1 MRTHSGQPL
10 RETAGP
16 IRNID
21 DLRRVATILARR
33 FDLPRAPTVEVGY
46 VPWKGPSTSLV
57 DSAGIPLGHFTI
69 ARWAVRGKFRR
80 APDDLEYQLV
90 CAVGSWLDCHRRHS
104 SDQENRPGLLD
115 ETGTREVL
123 VAWYGPDAASE
134 IITARTRNWRITKWI
149 FLAWVG
155 ILVLVSILSWFRG

>member
-21 DLRRVATILARR
+21 DLRRVATILARH
-33 FDLPRAPTVEVGY
+33 FDLPRAPTVKVGY

-57 DSAGIPLGHFTI
+57 DSPGIPLGHFTI
-69 ARWAVRGKFRR
+69 ARWAVRDKFRR

-90 CAVGSWLDCHRRHS
+90 CAVGSCWTVIGGIPATKRIAQACSMKRVPARSLSHGTVQTPRLRS
-104 SDQENRPGLLD
+104 SRLALG
-115 ETGTREVL
+115 TG
-123 VAWYGPDAASE
+123 AS
-134 IITARTRNWRITKWI
+134 RS
-149 FLAWVG
+149 G
-155 ILVLVSILSWFRG
+155 YS